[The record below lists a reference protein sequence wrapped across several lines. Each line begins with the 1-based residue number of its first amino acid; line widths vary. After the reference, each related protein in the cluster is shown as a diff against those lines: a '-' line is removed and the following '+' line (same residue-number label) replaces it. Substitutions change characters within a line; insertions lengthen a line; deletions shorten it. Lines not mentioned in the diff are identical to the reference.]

1 MEEEEGGGSRGRRT
15 GARGRGRGLGRRY
28 ELDVG
33 GCEDLTVVPRS
44 SVHGA
49 TDVRKW
55 ERNAAAVGV
64 ELFES
69 SLISR
74 YRMQFGE

>member
-1 MEEEEGGGSRGRRT
+1 VHG
-15 GARGRGRGLGRRY
+15 GRGRGHGRQW

-33 GCEDLTVVPRS
+33 GCEDLTAAPHSGVDDD
-44 SVHGA
+44 A

-55 ERNAAAVGV
+55 KGNAAAVGV

-69 SLISR
+69 DTHFMVEDAIWGMGL
-74 YRMQFGE
+74 